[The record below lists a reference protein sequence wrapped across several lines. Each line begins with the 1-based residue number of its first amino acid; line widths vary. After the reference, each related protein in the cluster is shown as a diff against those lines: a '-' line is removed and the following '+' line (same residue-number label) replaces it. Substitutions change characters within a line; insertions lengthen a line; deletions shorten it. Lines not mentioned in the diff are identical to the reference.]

1 MKNAFISSRRA
12 LVVGMGVLAI
22 VGSSAAPLWALA
34 SGFSTYSKDSF
45 EAALK
50 GAKPVIVHVHAS
62 WCPVCV
68 KQENVFNELS
78 GSADF
83 KKLSAFVVDFD
94 KDADFKKTYAI
105 TNQSVVLVFKGGKE
119 VARSNGE
126 TNKDR
131 MAALVMAAAK

>member
-1 MKNAFISSRRA
+1 MQPMLSPSRRA
-12 LVVGMGVLAI
+12 LLAGFGAFGVALAG
-22 VGSSAAPLWALA
+22 VSPLRALA
-34 SGFSTYSKDSF
+34 SGFATYSKDSF

-50 GAKPVIVHVHAS
+50 GPKPVIVHVHAS

-78 GSADF
+78 GSAEF

-94 KDADFKKTYAI
+94 KDADFKKAYAI

-126 TNKDR
+126 TNKER
-131 MAALVMAAAK
+131 MAALLVAAAQ